1 MERSDLLLSRD
12 RSVLIVV
19 DMQEPFL
26 SMIKV
31 RDLIER
37 NIAFLL
43 QVAKLLNVPILA
55 TLQNAERLGGVVP
68 ALQTLLPEQP
78 APIDKLCF
86 SCLGAESFAR
96 ALQETGRQQVVLT
109 GIEAHICIM
118 QTALDLLK
126 AGYRVHVP
134 YDAVASRGKPEWKY
148 ALLRL
153 QHAGAVVTSVESVT
167 YEWLYQAG
175 TEEFRQL
182 LPLIKEREQILR
194 KKHEEADE

>member
-1 MERSDLLLSRD
+1 MERSELLLSRE

-31 RDLIER
+31 RDLIEH
-37 NIAFLL
+37 NVAFLIK
-43 QVAKLLNVPILA
+43 VAQMLDVPILV
-55 TLQNAERLGGVVP
+55 TLQNRERLGDAVP
-68 ALQTLLPEQP
+68 MIQSLLSEQP
-78 APIDKLCF
+78 APVDKLCF
-86 SCLGAESFAR
+86 SCLGAEPFTK

-126 AGYRVHVP
+126 AGYQVHVP
-134 YDAVASRGKPEWKY
+134 YDAIASRGKPEWKY

-153 QHAGAVVTSVESVT
+153 QHAGATVTSVESVT

-175 TEEFRQL
+175 TDEFRQI
-182 LPLIKEREQILR
+182 LPLIKERDMFL
-194 KKHEEADE
+194 KKKKEKADE